1 MLPMNAMAQKV
12 VPGSESGS
20 MKPLT
25 GTGLSYVTLQPP
37 SQPLSLVQDHRPS
50 VYQTPPYIG
59 SNVEEPETEKLI
71 PNGVEITKT
80 ETEQDVPA
88 VTKQNESNRNNNL
101 SPENPAQ
108 EQPCEIQPEQVL
120 TSLMDFPLSTP
131 LSTPAQNKV
140 EEKKAPVNN
149 GSKESDGKAVN
160 TPVHIK
166 QSPHKPE
173 DVQAKNEVPKAKPTN
188 QSLKV
193 PNDNVATT
201 LTSTYKPD
209 AKVTTSPKTTKRKSR
224 ELKDLKASAAAADG
238 ASKPKRNR
246 VQTQPYQSPLPEIAL
261 LVKSLNKTPSSKAA
275 DDKLIVFYKNEF
287 LAVRNAEGSFYVCQ
301 AMQNIYKSS
310 RRIRIRWLSQDK
322 TNGEFYSPDFYDTID
337 FDCILTNL
345 NLNKVDKHK
354 FWLTR
359 IELLRTENILKR
371 AIDVEAGVSE
381 KPRVTEEHPDGLD
394 LSLYKDESQLKRR
407 KGLHNEKPNQ
417 RKKSKRAASST
428 DDDADEEESDRNRKT
443 SKASRAKKRSVNKA
457 LAIAKS
463 VAKGTSRAERAL
475 NRSTKSGNSLGNDIV
490 TTAAV
495 TTTATITT
503 TVNTAPAVATTATA
517 AATAAASV
525 TTTSTTT
532 VNPTTNISVAD
543 AKNNA
548 ESKKLDL
555 KKNGKQQSN
564 NSIRGVPRTK
574 LGGSAQAI
582 QQANKMAGRPKRVAA
597 TTGVLSSEE
606 APSPRKKPRGRA

>member
-1 MLPMNAMAQKV
+1 MLPINAMAQKV

-25 GTGLSYVTLQPP
+25 GSGLSYVTLQPP

-59 SNVEEPETEKLI
+59 SNMEKEPEAEKLI
-71 PNGVEITKT
+71 PNGVEVTKT

-88 VTKQNESNRNNNL
+88 VVKQNESNRNNNL
-101 SPENPAQ
+101 SPETPAQ
-108 EQPCEIQPEQVL
+108 EQPCEMQSEQVL
-120 TSLMDFPLSTP
+120 TSLIEFPINTP
-131 LSTPAQNKV
+131 ICTPAQNKV
-140 EEKKAPVNN
+140 EEKKVPVNN

-160 TPVHIK
+160 TSVHIK

-173 DVQAKNEVPKAKPTN
+173 DTQTKNDVPKAKPIN

-193 PNDNVATT
+193 SSDNAAAT

-224 ELKDLKASAAAADG
+224 ELKDLKVATVVTDG

-246 VQTQPYQSPLPEIAL
+246 IQTQPYQSPLPEIAL
-261 LVKSLNKTPSSKAA
+261 LVKNLNKTPGSKAP

-407 KGLHNEKPNQ
+407 KSLHNEKPN
-417 RKKSKRAASST
+417 RKKSKRIANST
-428 DDDADEEESDRNRKT
+428 DDDIDDEESDRNRKT
-443 SKASRAKKRSVNKA
+443 SKASRAKKRSVKA

-463 VAKGTSRAERAL
+463 VAKGSSRAERAL
-475 NRSTKSGNSLGNDIV
+475 NRSTKSGSSLDNDHV
-490 TTAAV
+490 STTATTTTTAAV
-495 TTTATITT
+495 AMT
-503 TVNTAPAVATTATA
+503 NATTAATAVVASAPITA
-517 AATAAASV
+517 A
-525 TTTSTTT
+525 TTTTT
-532 VNPTTNISVAD
+532 VNPATNSAVTD
-543 AKNNA
+543 TKNNV
-548 ESKKLDL
+548 EMKKLDL

-564 NSIRGVPRTK
+564 NGTRGFPRTK
-574 LGGSAQAI
+574 PGGSAQAT
-582 QQANKMAGRPKRVAA
+582 QQSSKIAGRPKRVAA
-597 TTGVLSSEE
+597 TTGVVSSEE
-606 APSPRKKPRGRA
+606 TPSSRKKPRGRA